1 MSVDSESSAPGPA
14 HLLVEVMGVRWR
26 APDGDFAVVDAV
38 DERGDDHVLVGPLS
52 HLAEG
57 ESAEVWGD
65 IRLHARH
72 GQQLHVSRVRV
83 REAVSETALLGA
95 LRAIKHVGLQGASHL
110 LERYGTDVLAVVDRD
125 PRAAL
130 RDVPGIGPARIGPAV
145 DSWEQQRAGRAL
157 RLFLDEH
164 GVPASV
170 AGRIQRA
177 FGTGAIEKLRS
188 DPYSLTLLDGIGF
201 ATADALARALGTP
214 PDSDGRID
222 AGLRHALH
230 EAERDGH
237 CVLPRPELEERARRL
252 LGTDVGDRVDMLA
265 ARGELIV
272 DTTTGEP
279 GTPPLI
285 ADARMDA
292 VERRLAASVRTLIEA
307 EPVDLLKEDP
317 VRPTTGP
324 FVPSDDQWDGV
335 MQVVAHRLAILTGG
349 PGTGKTATMRA
360 LVDLLQAGGKHVRLC
375 APTGKAA
382 RRLSETTGAEA
393 TTIHRLLEWVPGE
406 GFVRDAEEPIPGA
419 DVLIVDE
426 ASMLDAP
433 LADALLGAV
442 GPSTHVLLV
451 GDVDQL
457 APVGPGRVLEDLLG
471 SGAVPAVRLTEIFR
485 QAAKSMIV
493 RAAHAVNEGRYPP
506 TVPGADDV
514 RDFFVVGQDDAQA
527 TVDEIVALVTRRLPD
542 HYGLD
547 PTADVQVLA
556 PMHKGPLGI
565 DALNAALRAVLN
577 PDGAAVPGTPL
588 RVHDRVVQSRNDYE
602 HELMNGER
610 GVILVH
616 DAERETI
623 LLGTDDGR
631 RLTLPVA
638 SADTLRLA
646 YAMSVHKA
654 QGSQV
659 PAVVVPLFTGHAI
672 MLTRNLLYTAI
683 TRAERVCVMAGQP
696 RAIGLALRRRESH
709 RRHTRLA
716 QLVVAPA

>member
-1 MSVDSESSAPGPA
+1 
-14 HLLVEVMGVRWR
+14 
-26 APDGDFAVVDAV
+26 
-38 DERGDDHVLVGPLS
+38 
-52 HLAEG
+52 
-57 ESAEVWGD
+57 
-65 IRLHARH
+65 
-72 GQQLHVSRVRV
+72 
-83 REAVSETALLGA
+83 
-95 LRAIKHVGLQGASHL
+95 
-110 LERYGTDVLAVVDRD
+110 
-125 PRAAL
+125 
-130 RDVPGIGPARIGPAV
+130 
-145 DSWEQQRAGRAL
+145 
-157 RLFLDEH
+157 
-164 GVPASV
+164 
-170 AGRIQRA
+170 
-177 FGTGAIEKLRS
+177 
-188 DPYSLTLLDGIGF
+188 
-201 ATADALARALGTP
+201 
-214 PDSDGRID
+214 
-222 AGLRHALH
+222 
-230 EAERDGH
+230 
-237 CVLPRPELEERARRL
+237 
-252 LGTDVGDRVDMLA
+252 
-265 ARGELIV
+265 
-272 DTTTGEP
+272 
-279 GTPPLI
+279 
-285 ADARMDA
+285 
-292 VERRLAASVRTLIEA
+292 
-307 EPVDLLKEDP
+307 
-317 VRPTTGP
+317 
-324 FVPSDDQWDGV
+324 

-382 RRLSETTGAEA
+382 RRLAETTGAEA

-565 DALNAALRAVLN
+565 DALNTALRAVLN

-716 QLVVAPA
+716 RLVLV

>member
-1 MSVDSESSAPGPA
+1 
-14 HLLVEVMGVRWR
+14 MGVRWR
-26 APDGDFAVVDAV
+26 APDGDFAVVD
-38 DERGDDHVLVGPLS
+38 GIDDGGGAHVFVGPLG
-52 HLAEG
+52 HVNEG
-57 ESAEVWGD
+57 ESVEVWGD
-65 IRLHARH
+65 VREHARH
-72 GQQLHVSRVRV
+72 GQQVHVTRIRM
-83 REAVSETALLGA
+83 REPVSEVALLGA

-110 LERYGTDVLAVVDRD
+110 LEVHGPEVLNVIDRD

-130 RDVPGIGPARIGPAV
+130 RGVPGIGPARIGPAV
-145 DSWEQQRAGRAL
+145 QSWEEQRAGRAL

-164 GVPASV
+164 GVPADV
-170 AGRIQRA
+170 AGRVQRA
-177 FGTGAIEKLRS
+177 FGTGAIERLRA

-201 ATADALARALGTP
+201 ATADALAQALGTP
-214 PDSDGRID
+214 PDSDGRLD
-222 AGLRHALH
+222 AGLRHAIR

-252 LGTDVGDRVDMLA
+252 LGTDASDRVDMLA
-265 ARGELIV
+265 ARGELVI
-272 DTTTGEP
+272 DDG
-279 GTPPLI
+279 PPVVV

-292 VERRLAASVRTLIEA
+292 IERHLAKSVRTLIHS
-307 EPVDLLKEDP
+307 EPALTLKQEPQRP
-317 VRPTTGP
+317 VVGG
-324 FVPSDDQWDGV
+324 FIPSDDQWDGV

-360 LVDLLQAGGKHVRLC
+360 LVDLLGADGHTVRLC

-382 RRLSETTGAEA
+382 RRLSETTGADA
-393 TTIHRLLEWVPGE
+393 TTIHRLLEWIPGE
-406 GFVRDAEEPIPGA
+406 GFVRDGDDPIPGA

-426 ASMLDAP
+426 ASMLDAH

-457 APVGPGRVLEDLLG
+457 APVGPGRVLEDLLA

-485 QAAKSMIV
+485 QAARSMIV
-493 RAAHAVNEGRYPP
+493 RAAHAVNDGEYPP
-506 TVPGADDV
+506 TIPGPDDV
-514 RDFFVVGQDDAQA
+514 RDFFVVARDATDA
-527 TVDEIVALVTRRLPD
+527 IVAEIVALVTRRLPE

-565 DALNAALRAVLN
+565 DALNTALRAVLN
-577 PDGAAVPGTPL
+577 PDGPPVPGTPL
-588 RVHDRVVQSRNDYE
+588 REGDRVVQSRNDYE

-610 GVILVH
+610 AVILHH
-616 DAERETI
+616 DAEREVI
-623 LLGTDDGR
+623 LLGTDDER
-631 RLTLPVA
+631 RITLPVA

-646 YAMSVHKA
+646 YAMSIHKA

-659 PAVVVPLFTGHAI
+659 PAIVIPLFPGHAI

-683 TRAERVCVMAGQP
+683 TRAERVCVMTGQP
-696 RAIGLALRRRESH
+696 RAIEIALRKRESH
-709 RRHTRLA
+709 RRYTRLA
-716 QLVVAPA
+716 QLVTAD

>member
-1 MSVDSESSAPGPA
+1 MVSVVPEGTAPGQA
-14 HLLVEVMGVRWR
+14 HLVVEVMGVRWR
-26 APDGDFAVVDAV
+26 APDGDFGVIDAV
-38 DERGDDHVLVGPLS
+38 ADDGTSHVLVGPVG
-52 HLAEG
+52 HLTEG
-57 ESAEVWGD
+57 ETAEIWGD
-65 IRLHARH
+65 VRRHARH
-72 GQQLHVSRVRV
+72 GEQVHVSRVRLQ
-83 REAVSETALLGA
+83 EAVSEVALLGA
-95 LRAIKHVGLQGASHL
+95 LRAIKHVGLQGASYL
-110 LERYGTDVLAVVDRD
+110 LQEHGTDVLAVIDRD

-130 RDVPGIGPARIGPAV
+130 REVPGIGPARIGPAV
-145 DSWEQQRAGRAL
+145 QSWEQQRAGRAL

-170 AGRIQRA
+170 AGRVQRA
-177 FGTGAIEKLRS
+177 FGTGAIERLRS

-214 PDSDGRID
+214 PDSDGRLE

-237 CVLPRPELEERARRL
+237 CVLPRPELEATAHRL
-252 LGTDVGDRVDMLA
+252 LGADAGDRIDVMA
-265 ARGELIV
+265 ARGELVI
-272 DTTTGEP
+272 DEEGA
-279 GTPPLI
+279 GPPLV

-292 VERRLAASVRTLIEA
+292 IERRLARSVRTLIEE
-307 EPVDLLKEDP
+307 EPIALLPQEP
-317 VRPTTGP
+317 ERPTEGP

-360 LVDLLQAGGKHVRLC
+360 LVDLLQAQGRRVRLC

-382 RRLSETTGAEA
+382 RRLAETTGADA

-433 LADALLGAV
+433 LAAALLGAV

-451 GDVDQL
+451 GDIDQL
-457 APVGPGRVLEDLLG
+457 APVGPGRVLEDLLA
-471 SGAVPAVRLTEIFR
+471 SGTVPAVRLTEIFR
-485 QAAKSMIV
+485 QAARSMIV
-493 RAAHAVNEGRYPP
+493 RAAHAVNDGDYPP
-506 TVPGADDV
+506 TVAGPDDV
-514 RDFFVVGQDDAQA
+514 RDFFVVGREQAQE
-527 TVDEIVALVTRRLPD
+527 TVDEIVALVTRRLPE

-556 PMHKGPLGI
+556 PMHRGPLGI
-565 DALNAALRAVLN
+565 DALNATLRAVLN

-588 RVHDRVVQSRNDYE
+588 RVGDRVVQSRNDYE

-610 GVILVH
+610 GVIVH
-616 DAERETI
+616 HDPEREI
-623 LLGTDDGR
+623 VLLATDDAR

-646 YAMSVHKA
+646 YAMSVHKS

-683 TRAERVCVMAGQP
+683 TRAERVCVLAGQP
-696 RAIGLALRRRESH
+696 RAIGMALRKRESH

-716 QLVVAPA
+716 RLVTTPG

>member
-38 DERGDDHVLVGPLS
+38 DEQGDDHVLVGPLA

-65 IRLHARH
+65 LRLHARH

-237 CVLPRPELEERARRL
+237 CVLPRPELQERARRL
-252 LGTDVGDRVDMLA
+252 LSTDVGDRVDMLA

-317 VRPTTGP
+317 ERPTTGP

-616 DAERETI
+616 DA
-623 LLGTDDGR
+623 
-631 RLTLPVA
+631 
-638 SADTLRLA
+638 
-646 YAMSVHKA
+646 
-654 QGSQV
+654 
-659 PAVVVPLFTGHAI
+659 
-672 MLTRNLLYTAI
+672 
-683 TRAERVCVMAGQP
+683 
-696 RAIGLALRRRESH
+696 
-709 RRHTRLA
+709 
-716 QLVVAPA
+716 